1 MLCLFNAPVVLV
13 LCSCCG
19 TPCPFPLHSYHH
31 RQVVIANF
39 VHAALY
45 PPTLHHKYTAV
56 HRSLVLQPP
65 PEDTSTELD
74 PKYKVTYLSASEAA
88 AQPRHQDVQEEAV
101 AASYAFS
108 QLEASLSGVPVSPSN
123 AEAISRLGMT
133 ASTSGT
139 TAATEQSKMGCDHS
153 A

>member
-1 MLCLFNAPVVLV
+1 MLLNV
-13 LCSCCG
+13 
-19 TPCPFPLHSYHH
+19 TPKHLPPQAHLSL
-31 RQVVIANF
+31 QADETAIF
-39 VHAALY
+39 VHESLY
-45 PPTLHHKYTAV
+45 LPNLHHKYTAI

-88 AQPRHQDVQEEAV
+88 AQPRDEDVQEEAV
-101 AASYAFS
+101 AASYTFS
-108 QLEASLSGVPVSPSN
+108 KLEASLSGVPVSPSN

-139 TAATEQSKMGCDHS
+139 TAATEQSKIGCHHFECVLFHMLI
-153 A
+153 